1 MSLSI
6 HTVVTGNDATR
17 TAIGWGIDALTQVSE
32 LRARWIADFDGVTPT
47 AVEEIVRWASPVIV
61 MRRTLAGAATLGGQE
76 PNAGDKVLILYW
88 ADNRDFMR
96 QDQLNLMRKPNPHM
110 GFIARAEAASVIACH
125 PIPGQGSDVTR
136 RARCV
141 ESLSRTN

>member
-1 MSLSI
+1 VSLSI
-6 HTVVTGNDATR
+6 HPVVAGNDATR

-96 QDQLNLMRKPNPHM
+96 QDQLNLMRKPNHTWDSSP
-110 GFIARAEAASVIACH
+110 APKLLQSLR
-125 PIPGQGSDVTR
+125 VTR
-136 RARCV
+136 FPDRGQMSHAV
-141 ESLSRTN
+141 PDASKA